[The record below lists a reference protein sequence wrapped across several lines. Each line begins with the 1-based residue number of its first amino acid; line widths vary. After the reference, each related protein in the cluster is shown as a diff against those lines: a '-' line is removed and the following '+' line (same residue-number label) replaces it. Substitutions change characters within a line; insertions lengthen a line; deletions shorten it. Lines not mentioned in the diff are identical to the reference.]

1 MHKIVKFNDRKPWN
15 CLTAEGGGEWEGND
29 FQGMMQHG
37 TVKDKQGMAPPGCCF
52 PSLWGLLLFVS
63 SFDGKEQ
70 CAKRENCGR
79 LFPGCGPFWS
89 YARGMTFQDVSTKP
103 VGLALWDLGRTYP
116 SAKVGPGET
125 CGDALMARGLKGKAG
140 AGQNPSC
147 KLRLQRSDGELLL
160 CVASSVGLRYD

>member
-1 MHKIVKFNDRKPWN
+1 
-15 CLTAEGGGEWEGND
+15 
-29 FQGMMQHG
+29 
-37 TVKDKQGMAPPGCCF
+37 
-52 PSLWGLLLFVS
+52 
-63 SFDGKEQ
+63 
-70 CAKRENCGR
+70 
-79 LFPGCGPFWS
+79 
-89 YARGMTFQDVSTKP
+89 MTFQDVSTKP